1 MFEQL
6 IYIDKYKNAVLF
18 PIMQKLRV
26 ICGDSQAKAKIIDKN
41 PKTAETILKSL
52 PLEGTAIKWGEE
64 YYFYIDVEMEEENSQ
79 TEMEVGDI
87 AYWPDGKA
95 ICIFLGATPIADK
108 PVAISPVN
116 LFAKLEGKLEIKEG
130 EKMPEIFF

>member
-130 EKMPEIFF
+130 AEWCS

>member
-1 MFEQL
+1 
-6 IYIDKYKNAVLF
+6 
-18 PIMQKLRV
+18 MQKLRV

-95 ICIFLGATPIADK
+95 ICIFLGATPISDK

-130 EKMPEIFF
+130 EKIRIEKV

>member
-1 MFEQL
+1 
-6 IYIDKYKNAVLF
+6 
-18 PIMQKLRV
+18 MQKLRI
-26 ICGDSQAKAKIIDKN
+26 ICGNSQAEAKIIDKK
-41 PKTAETILKSL
+41 PKTAEAILKSL
-52 PLEGTAIKWGEE
+52 PLEGIAIKWGEE
-64 YYFYIDVEMEEENSQ
+64 YYFYINVEIEEENSQ

-108 PVAISPVN
+108 PVAISPIN

-130 EKMPEIFF
+130 VEWCS